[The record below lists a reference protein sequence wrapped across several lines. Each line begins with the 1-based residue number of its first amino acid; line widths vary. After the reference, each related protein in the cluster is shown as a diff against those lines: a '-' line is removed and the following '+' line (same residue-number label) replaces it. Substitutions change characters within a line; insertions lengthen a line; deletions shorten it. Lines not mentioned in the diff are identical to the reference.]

1 MARLKLAFVFHKL
14 FDFKA
19 YKLNKVTLEDGAV
32 IISIKR
38 TRKTSDCPKCNRRS
52 SNIEEKY
59 GRILRDLNLGEKK
72 CYIEFIEHK
81 IKCRCGYRGVE
92 KLEFAD
98 RYARQTKRF
107 EEYVARL
114 CQKMSVKDAAET
126 AEIDW
131 KTAKNIDM
139 KYLGQLVVD
148 LKKVTPTRIG
158 VDEVSYRKGHKYL
171 TVVRDLDMGRVIWVE
186 KGRKKE
192 TLNLFFSELGEQKSE
207 LITVAVID
215 MWDAYIAS
223 IKENTNA
230 KIIFDKF
237 HIIKKVNEALD
248 SIRRKEFANA
258 DPEERKDFKHKRF
271 LILSRGERLSEEDT
285 EKLDDL
291 MAKNERLYQAYL
303 LKEQV
308 ASIFDEQDEAIGLER
323 LEKWFENV
331 KDAGFKQFDSV
342 VKTLRKYYYGVKNY
356 FKYHL
361 TNAASEGFNN
371 KIGAIKRRAY
381 GFRDLDYLMLKILQS
396 CGWKTT

>member
-1 MARLKLAFVFHKL
+1 MARLKLASVFSKL
-14 FDFKA
+14 FDFGA
-19 YKLNKVTLEDGAV
+19 YKLNKVTLEDGVV
-32 IISIKR
+32 IISTKR

-52 SNIEEKY
+52 SNIERRYK
-59 GRILRDLNLGEKK
+59 RILRDLNLGEKK

-81 IKCRCGYRGVE
+81 INCSCGYRGVE

-131 KTAKNIDM
+131 KTAKNIDK
-139 KYLGQLVVD
+139 KYLGQLVID
-148 LKKVTPTRIG
+148 LKKVTPTKIG

-171 TVVRDLDMGRVIWVE
+171 TVVRDLVMGRVIWVE

-192 TLNLFFSELGEQKSE
+192 TLDLFFSELGKRKSK
-207 LITVAVID
+207 LIKVAVID
-215 MWDAYIAS
+215 MWDPYIAS

-230 KIIFDKF
+230 KIVFDKF
-237 HIIKKVNEALD
+237 HIVKKVNEALD
-248 SIRRKEFANA
+248 GLRRQEFANA
-258 DPEERKDFKHKRF
+258 SKEERKNMKNKRF
-271 LILSRGERLSEEDT
+271 LILSRGKRLDEEEREEL
-285 EKLDDL
+285 KDL
-291 MAKNERLYQAYL
+291 MAKNDTLYKGYL

-308 ASIFDEQDEAIGLER
+308 QDILDEPDEKTALKR
-323 LEKWFENV
+323 LKKWFENV
-331 KDAGFKQFDSV
+331 KEAGLKQFDSV
-342 VKTLRKYYYGVKNY
+342 ANTIKRYYYGVKNY

-371 KIGAIKRRAY
+371 KIGVIKRRAY
-381 GFRDLDYLMLKILQS
+381 GFHDLEYFKLKILQS
-396 CGWKTT
+396 CGWRVP